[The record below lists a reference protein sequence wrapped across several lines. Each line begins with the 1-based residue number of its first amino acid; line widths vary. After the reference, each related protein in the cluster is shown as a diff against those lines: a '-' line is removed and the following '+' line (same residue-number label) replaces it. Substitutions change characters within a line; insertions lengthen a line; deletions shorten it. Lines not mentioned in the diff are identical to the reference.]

1 MISQKPEFFK
11 LTGGITNIEDICVS
25 EDGFLWIA
33 TLGSGVCRFDPVT
46 GDKSFYTTAS
56 GLTNNTTYSVMPDQ
70 RGNIWVSTNSGI
82 SVINPVSGLIRSFG
96 ENDGL
101 MIHEFNSDAS
111 WITDDGKFL
120 LGGVGGAVEFD
131 PEQILMEHSWRH

>member
-1 MISQKPEFFK
+1 MKFNMISHKPEFFK

-56 GLTNNTTYSVMPDQ
+56 GLTNNTTYSVMPDLKGKHLGINQQ
-70 RGNIWVSTNSGI
+70 RHFGNQSGQ
-82 SVINPVSGLIRSFG
+82 R
-96 ENDGL
+96 
-101 MIHEFNSDAS
+101 
-111 WITDDGKFL
+111 TDKI
-120 LGGVGGAVEFD
+120 V
-131 PEQILMEHSWRH
+131 RRK